1 MSVSRRTI
9 VVGLGGAAVATGSVT
24 TSIFSF
30 LSVGDIRNKLNP
42 TVRGRRNVALGRA
55 LFEDW
60 SIQKGSFF
68 TLDSGQVVELV
79 DVKLFPNKEGRTSD
93 LRPAAFVTTFEVR
106 RGAPLAEE
114 RIYAL
119 AHSEGGEFPLLLNID
134 KGGAGKRISA
144 VLG

>member
-9 VVGLGGAAVATGSVT
+9 VVGLGGAAIATGSAT

-30 LSVGDIRNKLNP
+30 LSLADIRNKLSP

-79 DVKLFPNKEGRTSD
+79 DVQMFPNKEGRTSD

-106 RGAPLAEE
+106 RGDPVAEE